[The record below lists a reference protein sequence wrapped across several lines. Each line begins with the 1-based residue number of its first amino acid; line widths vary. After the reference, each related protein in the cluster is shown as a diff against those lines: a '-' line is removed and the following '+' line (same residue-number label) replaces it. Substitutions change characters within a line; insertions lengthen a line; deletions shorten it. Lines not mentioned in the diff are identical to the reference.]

1 MNLKPNGIPISG
13 NPDMNY
19 RKTFICIVASL
30 FLLVWRAGTAG
41 AGTERIADLEV
52 RVDNNRQIH
61 VSAEMIRWMTPDLEK
76 EIENGIPKDLFYT
89 IVLKKRIPAWFD
101 EENQSRTIKHTIK
114 YDVIKKQYLVSTWD
128 GGIQKDRVLDD
139 QGQMMDLISR
149 VDNVKIDL
157 NSALKARHTYYVSV
171 KAEVKSS
178 RLPFYLDYILF
189 FIPVPE
195 LDTPWADSAPFY
207 AIEPETGQTQK

>member
-1 MNLKPNGIPISG
+1 MIRRN
-13 NPDMNY
+13 
-19 RKTFICIVASL
+19 TL
-30 FLLVWRAGTAG
+30 FLLFASLCLLASAPGTAR
-41 AGTERIADLEV
+41 AGTERIAGLTVDV
-52 RVDNNRQIH
+52 DTNHRIRVH
-61 VSAEMIRWMTPDLEK
+61 SELIRWMTPELEK

-101 EENQSRTIKHTIK
+101 EEIQSRTIKHTIK
-114 YDVIKKQYLVSTWD
+114 YDVIKKQYLVTTWT
-128 GGIQKDRVLDD
+128 GEKKEDRAFDD
-139 QGQMMDLISR
+139 LNKMMELISN
-149 VDNVKIDL
+149 VNNVKMNLDK
-157 NSALKARHTYYVSV
+157 ALKTRHTYYVSV

-207 AIEPETGQTQK
+207 ALEPEIEKTQK